1 MSATAIQN
9 LPVDGIFP
17 DRATYGAQNPAALG
31 PFDPTQNVRNWILK
45 GKIGPTVLSFTP
57 TDPNAS
63 ELVQQTFDGA
73 SLAFPNLMGAPS
85 FEQYD
90 APATTA
96 ITWGASLQTSFPPQY
111 LSTRTDAQKVA
122 TAIGGTLVNGV
133 DYYKPFGITFG
144 SLGSSDAL
152 QPWMITGAG
161 NPAFAGPM
169 VTAMYAKGKGAPGE
183 FVQAP
188 SGAWG
193 WVATPIDDGN
203 DGKPHPVQAAP
214 VVPFDVTQFKL
225 SSDPALTGQPMTI
238 LGAPL
243 MIVPINAS
251 PSAPAS
257 SPGSSDGFTAADR
270 TLLQQIARS
279 PILGVGV

>member
-1 MSATAIQN
+1 MSAIAIQN

-17 DRATYGAQNPAALG
+17 DRATYDVQTLVPLGAFN
-31 PFDPTQNVRNWILK
+31 PTQNVRNWILK
-45 GKIGPTVLSFTP
+45 GRSGPTVLSFTP
-57 TDPNAS
+57 NDANAT

-85 FEQYD
+85 FEKYD

-96 ITWGASLQTSFPPQY
+96 ITWGASMQTSFPPQY
-111 LSTRTDAQKVA
+111 LSALADAQKVA
-122 TAIGGTLVNGV
+122 ASIGGTVVNGV

-144 SLGSSDAL
+144 SLDPAAAL
-152 QPWMITGAG
+152 QPWIITGAG

-169 VTAMYAKGKGAPGE
+169 VAQMYANGKGAPGE
-183 FVQAP
+183 FVKAP

-193 WVATPIDDGN
+193 WVTTPIDDGN

-257 SPGSSDGFTAADR
+257 SPASSDGFTAADR